1 MPTKILTAKDFDEQ
15 EEVHTVSLKKSD
27 LRPGS
32 TATKIAPGDATS
44 TAGTTQEPAG
54 TVATSKKKKK
64 EKKKKN
70 RGEASLEF
78 AIAKP
83 GKVGCGDFND
93 GSASD
98 KEDVSKTLK
107 TVTCILELIS
117 KSFPLFGAR

>member
-1 MPTKILTAKDFDEQ
+1 MPTKILTAKDFEEQ
-15 EEVHTVSLKKSD
+15 EEPTVLSLKKSD
-27 LRPGS
+27 VRPRS
-32 TATKIAPGDATS
+32 TAKKIAPGDATS
-44 TAGTTQEPAG
+44 TVGTTQEQAG

-64 EKKKKN
+64 KKKKN
-70 RGEASLEF
+70 RGEASLEL

-93 GSASD
+93 GFAGD
-98 KEDVSKTLK
+98 KEGVSKTLK